1 MRDVGTENLA
11 TYFRF
16 EEHRTSKRERGGR
29 CERRPEKE
37 RGRCGGKRKT
47 KVCRRTEGTGFKC
60 NLLQSRRKLRAPST
74 RNAHVCPSLGE
85 HACSYTTIDCN
96 VRRLISREYVDE
108 IYACIRRFFSRT
120 NHTAATIRITVLD
133 VWFLPRS
140 STELSWKLLSEEK
153 RRRLSTADGMK
164 SRGRP
169 IPRVDEQ
176 RPNY

>member
-85 HACSYTTIDCN
+85 HACSNTTIDCN
-96 VRRLISREYVDE
+96 VRRLISREFVDE

-133 VWFLPRS
+133 V
-140 STELSWKLLSEEK
+140 
-153 RRRLSTADGMK
+153 
-164 SRGRP
+164 
-169 IPRVDEQ
+169 
-176 RPNY
+176 